1 MHKLCMLW
9 YVVLLNCGLS
19 AMLCCTVNMWC
30 EMTHGFKK
38 AQEEIM
44 PVQSSSTETAELNLA
59 GP

>member
-1 MHKLCMLW
+1 MLW

-30 EMTHGFKK
+30 EITHGFKK